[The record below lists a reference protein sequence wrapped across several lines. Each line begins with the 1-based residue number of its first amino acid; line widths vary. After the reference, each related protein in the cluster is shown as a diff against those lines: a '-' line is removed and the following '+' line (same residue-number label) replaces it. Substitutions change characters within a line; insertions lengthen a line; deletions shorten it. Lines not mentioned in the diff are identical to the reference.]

1 MRAPAGREP
10 RLQWDSGGATDQGR
24 VRTINQDAFLDRPD
38 LGLWVVADGMG
49 GHAEGARASRALV
62 DALGGYTH
70 QAHMGRAA
78 MRVCA
83 LIQEANR
90 QLLELAD
97 ALGQGVVGS
106 TVCVMIALEG
116 HCALLWVGD
125 SRIYRLRGD
134 ELAQLTT
141 DHSQVQAM
149 VDAGL
154 LTPEQAESHPASN
167 VLIRAVGS
175 DPDLEID
182 LGLERLR
189 SGDRYL
195 LCSDG
200 LYRELPADGIAAV
213 LGASAPAEAARS
225 LVRQACERGGRDN
238 VTAVVVGIAA
248 CRPGE

>member
-1 MRAPAGREP
+1 
-10 RLQWDSGGATDQGR
+10 
-24 VRTINQDAFLDRPD
+24 
-38 LGLWVVADGMG
+38 
-49 GHAEGARASRALV
+49 
-62 DALGGYTH
+62 
-70 QAHMGRAA
+70 
-78 MRVCA
+78 
-83 LIQEANR
+83 
-90 QLLELAD
+90 
-97 ALGQGVVGS
+97 
-106 TVCVMIALEG
+106 MI
-116 HCALLWVGD
+116 D
-125 SRIYRLRGD
+125 D
-134 ELAQLTT
+134 
-141 DHSQVQAM
+141 
-149 VDAGL
+149 GL

-189 SGDRYL
+189 PGDRYL

-213 LGASAPAEAARS
+213 LGASAPSEAARS